1 MNSPPPEVIESLRY
15 FLREDIRSG
24 DLTTK
29 ILGTHDK
36 PGVGTIFA
44 KSRSVL
50 AGVEEV
56 IAIAKLTG
64 LSHEVLEFEGNWV
77 GPKQPVLRLQGPA
90 KTLLQVER
98 LCLNLIMRMSGAA
111 TK

>member
-1 MNSPPPEVIESLRY
+1 MMNNPPPEVIESLRY

-29 ILGTHDK
+29 ILGTHGK

-98 LCLNLIMRMSGAA
+98 LCLNLIMRMSGA
-111 TK
+111 